1 MKRLLPLLFTL
12 LLLPGA
18 LVSQDVSSG
27 VKTAFLDFENINMDP
42 ALDYLGGIIK
52 GLLLYDLSRNEYI
65 KLVNRSEIEEVVEEQ
80 NLRLSG
86 LTENKGDIVEF
97 GKILDAQWLVK
108 GEYIFLG
115 RDVLITIKLIDAT
128 TAEEFVLS
136 GRGASENTIHSLAE
150 KLVMKLTGMEMTFV
164 NEDSVRSII
173 SMRDESPGRVKL
185 YSWVPGAEIFL
196 DEQFI
201 GYTEADSK
209 TPFIIEQIEP
219 GEHVLRTYYWPF
231 GEVDLPEMRF
241 HDWDETFTITSGEEV
256 VIRANQRQFNSLIYD
271 LQQLIRESYRYP
283 YATIGPFEK
292 EHSATWQDMTGGEHS
307 IEYRIEGDLT
317 EELFKV
323 RIHMIYDGQ
332 TYTWERDSRADED
345 IELREP
351 VGDVEVRI
359 SWDRGRI
366 DYSVWRTDIEQG
378 MWENQ

>member
-1 MKRLLPLLFTL
+1 MKRLLPLLFTV
-12 LLLPGA
+12 LLLP
-18 LVSQDVSSG
+18 VSLFPQNVSSG
-27 VKTAFLDFENINMDP
+27 VKTAFLDFDNINMDP

-115 RDVLITIKLIDAT
+115 RDVLITIKVIDAT

-136 GRGASENTIHSLAE
+136 GRGASENTVHSLAE

-185 YSWVPGAEIFL
+185 YSWVPGAEIYL
-196 DEQFI
+196 DDQFI

-209 TPFIIEQIEP
+209 IPFIIEQVEP

-241 HDWDETFTITSGEEV
+241 HDWDESFTIKSGEEV
-256 VIRANQRQFNSLIYD
+256 VIRANQRQFNSIIYD

-283 YATIGPFEK
+283 YETNGPFES
-292 EHSATWQDMTGGEHS
+292 EHNVTWQDMSGEEHT
-307 IEYRIEGDLT
+307 IEYRIGAELT
-317 EELFKV
+317 EELFTV
-323 RIHMIYDGQ
+323 RIDMTYDGQ
-332 TYTWERDSRADED
+332 PYTWERKSQADED
-345 IELREP
+345 IELSEP
-351 VGDVEVRI
+351 IGDVEVRL
-359 SWDRGRI
+359 SWDRGGI

-378 MWENQ
+378 MWHDQ